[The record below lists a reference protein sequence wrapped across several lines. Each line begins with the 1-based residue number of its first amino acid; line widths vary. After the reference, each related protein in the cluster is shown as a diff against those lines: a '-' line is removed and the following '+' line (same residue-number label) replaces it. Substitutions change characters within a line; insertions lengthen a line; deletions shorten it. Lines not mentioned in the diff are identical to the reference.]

1 MHKID
6 PLNVDELVAYVFDIQ
21 HGGSVDLFR
30 EAFSEPIQE
39 ICGSVKECYLGF
51 LQFEK
56 HEAPDERF
64 LHLTAHIYALVEA
77 LYTSVK
83 LLAHGFLAPSGNQF
97 RVALEAMAVSVLLS
111 HPGDLLLEKRPNKW
125 VSRSFYADF
134 AKDKRWTLP
143 HLAIKTLDKNR
154 EQIGLSEQAMKL
166 LSATKDIYNKY
177 SHSSRLSIRA
187 IVVAPDRVLFGGGY
201 EHEQEPLFAKE
212 LEIRSGFI
220 EKVPSF
226 LTTLYKRVA

>member
-6 PLNVDELVAYVFDIQ
+6 PLNVDELVANVFDMQ
-21 HGGSVDLFR
+21 YGSSVDLFR
-30 EAFSEPIQE
+30 EAFSESIHE
-39 ICGSVKECYLGF
+39 ICGSVKESYLGF

-64 LHLTAHIYALVEA
+64 SNLTAHVYALVEA

-83 LLAHGFLAPSGNQF
+83 LLAHGFLTPSGNQF

-125 VSRSFYADF
+125 VTRNFYDDF
-134 AKDKRWTLP
+134 AKENRWTRP

-154 EQIGLSEQAMKL
+154 EQLGLSEEAMKL
-166 LSATKDIYNKY
+166 LNATKDLYNL
-177 SHSSRLSIRA
+177 HSRA
-187 IVVAPDRVLFGGGY
+187 
-201 EHEQEPLFAKE
+201 
-212 LEIRSGFI
+212 
-220 EKVPSF
+220 
-226 LTTLYKRVA
+226 